1 VSERVGGEQVQ
12 ADQNCPNCGALV
24 GTGVPG
30 LPVVTCGS
38 CHSLLSKAGDALS
51 KVGEAGQVPFD
62 VSPIQ
67 IGTRL
72 TVGGARGE
80 IVGRERWSHSSGFW
94 NEWLLQFPN
103 GDAFWVAEESGQY
116 MIMTQVDLPARTA
129 TQLAE
134 LMKGFNAP
142 IGKEVQVAKQ
152 KYTVADVKRIRCVA
166 VEGSLP
172 NVIGADV
179 MRRSLD
185 LRTRDKEVLTFQV
198 DENGKSLWRGAYYR
212 LEDLEPVGLRRFEH
226 WAAPDF
232 EVAG

>member
-1 VSERVGGEQVQ
+1 MDAQ
-12 ADQNCPNCGALV
+12 QNCPNCGALI

-38 CHSLLSKAGDALS
+38 CNSLLSKAGDALS

-80 IVGRERWSHSSGFW
+80 IVGRERWAHSGGFW
-94 NEWLLQFPN
+94 NEWLLQFPT
-103 GDAFWVAEESGQY
+103 GEAFWVAEESGLY
-116 MIMTQVDLPARTA
+116 MIMTEVELTTRTA
-129 TQLAE
+129 NQLAE

-142 IGKEVQVAKQ
+142 IGKEVQVNKQ

-172 NVIGADV
+172 HIISANVA
-179 MRRSLD
+179 RRSLD
-185 LRTRDKEVLTFQV
+185 LRTRDKEVLTFQS
-198 DENGKSLWRGAYYR
+198 DDTGQSLWRGAYYR
-212 LEDLEPVGLRRFEH
+212 LEDLEPAALRRFEH
-226 WAAPDF
+226 WSTPSF
-232 EVAG
+232 ETAQ

>member
-1 VSERVGGEQVQ
+1 MI
-12 ADQNCPNCGALV
+12 

-30 LPVVTCGS
+30 LPVVTCGF
-38 CHSLLSKAGDALS
+38 CNSLLSKAGDALS

-80 IVGRERWSHSSGFW
+80 IVGRERWAHSTGFW
-94 NEWLLQFPN
+94 NEWLLQFPS
-103 GDAFWVAEESGQY
+103 GEAFWVAEESGLY
-116 MIMTQVDLPARTA
+116 MIMTEVELTTRTA
-129 TQLAE
+129 NQLAE
-134 LMKGFNAP
+134 LMKGFNPP
-142 IGKEVQVAKQ
+142 IGKEVQVDKQ

-172 NVIGADV
+172 HIIGANIA
-179 MRRSLD
+179 RRSLD
-185 LRTRDKEVLTFQV
+185 LRTKDKEVLTFQS
-198 DENGKSLWRGAYYR
+198 DETGQSLWRGAYYR

-226 WAAPDF
+226 WSSPSF

>member
-1 VSERVGGEQVQ
+1 MDAQ
-12 ADQNCPNCGALV
+12 QNCPNCGALI

-38 CHSLLSKAGDALS
+38 CNSLLSKAGDALS

-80 IVGRERWSHSSGFW
+80 IVGRERWAYSGGFW
-94 NEWLLQFPN
+94 NEWLLQFPT
-103 GDAFWVAEESGQY
+103 GEAFWVAEESGLY
-116 MIMTQVDLPARTA
+116 MIMTQVELTTRTA
-129 TQLAE
+129 NQLSE

-142 IGKEVQVAKQ
+142 IGKEVQVDKQ

-172 NVIGADV
+172 HIISANEA
-179 MRRSLD
+179 RRSLD

-198 DENGKSLWRGAYYR
+198 DENGQSLWRGAYYR
-212 LEDLEPVGLRRFEH
+212 LEDLEPAGLRRFEH
-226 WAAPDF
+226 WSAPSFEAAR
-232 EVAG
+232 

>member
-1 VSERVGGEQVQ
+1 MDAQ
-12 ADQNCPNCGALV
+12 QNCPNCGALI

-38 CHSLLSKAGDALS
+38 CNSLLSKAGDALS

-80 IVGRERWSHSSGFW
+80 IVGRERWAHSGGFW
-94 NEWLLQFPN
+94 NEWLLQFPT
-103 GDAFWVAEESGQY
+103 GEAFWVAEESGLY
-116 MIMTQVDLPARTA
+116 MIMTEVELTTRTA
-129 TQLAE
+129 NQLAE

-142 IGKEVQVAKQ
+142 IGKEVQVNKQ

-172 NVIGADV
+172 HTISANVA
-179 MRRSLD
+179 RRSLD
-185 LRTRDKEVLTFQV
+185 LRTRDKEVLTFQS
-198 DENGKSLWRGAYYR
+198 DDTGQSLWRGAYYR
-212 LEDLEPVGLRRFEH
+212 LEDLEPAGLRRFEH
-226 WAAPDF
+226 WSTPSF
-232 EVAG
+232 ETAR